1 MAKISKGWAFVG
13 AGSQAA
19 AGNDKDIQFNNNE
32 NLSGSH
38 RLQTDGTGSLS
49 ASAGITGSA
58 FKTDGMVSAS
68 TFHGSGKHLTGVT
81 ASAISSSD
89 GPLYSIQYRYNNPN
103 GRELSG
109 SHGFTFNPT
118 TSPRLLTL
126 GGGYRNA
133 RLSASAGITGSAL
146 KIGDAAGPGMI
157 SGSALHGTTLT
168 AVGIT
173 GSDAKISGIASGS
186 AINAGVLTAVGVT
199 GSDIKISGIASGSAI
214 NAGVLTAV
222 GLTGSDAKISGQ
234 VSASALHATT
244 LKLGDGT
251 ISAGASTDLILNAPG
266 SDVRLR
272 NGAGY
277 DVGVLKMGGS
287 YAQTALQISGALD
300 DSGLEFI
307 GPGKSDVTVLTQRNI
322 KLTTTSSL
330 GEVQVI
336 GVLSASAGITGSSFL
351 TVGAISGSIIY
362 GDGSQLIGVS
372 SGPLALATGSARLS
386 FATGTGILT
395 LSGSITASNGIT
407 GSAFKADGVIS
418 AGTLTA
424 SGDIYGNLNQANPG
438 QSDTYVLFQQDG
450 TVGGTNEFNFDDGFS
465 PTGRLQ
471 VGSSG
476 FQTQLTGNLIVSGA
490 GGMGN
495 DLLLNVMGRDSG
507 SILYVSG
514 SGKVGINTATPTHA
528 LTVVSGAISGS
539 SIQTT
544 ILSASALNLAP
555 VSGSKAGPTSYLVL
569 DTKNNVVLTAAGG
582 AAGPAGPG
590 GIFTT
595 PNGST
600 AYTTSSVQIGGNGTP
615 THPLEVIGLLSASAG
630 LTGSA
635 LKVDGAI
642 SGSILYGDGSQLSG
656 VSSGPASLA
665 SGSVKLKFSTSS
677 GELSGSGPLK
687 MLGDAQFAATLAVTG
702 NVSTEG
708 NLSASGQLQLAK
720 AAGHGVYIDGTQV
733 LSHTSLG
740 STVQGS
746 SLTSVGTLGSLSVG
760 NVTSTGVVSSSNDGR
775 FLALDINNTANVI
788 DSNANF
794 SGGNFTGGSI
804 SGSADMTI
812 VGAAQ
817 FASTLAVTGAVSSSA
832 DGRFLALD
840 LDSTA
845 NVLTKTTL
853 GSSVVNSSLTSLGT
867 LVGVTSSSP
876 IVANGGVKAT
886 ELSSSGRAYLGGA
899 GSVSIGGTN
908 VLTKTT
914 LGSSVVGSSLTSVGT
929 LVGVT
934 SSNPII
940 ANAGVKSTGHVS
952 SSGDLI
958 AARNITGSGDL
969 TLGYDGASSTA
980 IYVNTSRVLTQTDL
994 GSSVLASS
1002 LTSVG
1007 TLVGVTSSSPVVANG
1022 GVKAT
1027 TLSASTAVYAGES
1040 RFELQPSFGAYAN
1053 SNQTTTAG
1061 VFMHVSANVED
1072 YDIGGGY
1079 NTTTC
1084 VYTAPKTGTYFL
1096 TATTRLDSV
1105 NAGGYVWTKIVTTDK
1120 DYFGD
1125 LWNEDDDS
1133 TGYGSPAI
1141 SIITHMTAG
1150 DTAKVYVLSSNLT
1163 ANTSTSNAGYVMF
1176 QGHMLG

>member
-38 RLQTDGTGSLS
+38 LLQTDGTGSLS

-68 TFHGSGKHLTGVT
+68 TFHGSGKYITGVT

-89 GPLYSIQYRYNNPN
+89 GPLYSIQYRFNNPN

-222 GLTGSDAKISGQ
+222 GVTGSDAKISGIVSGTTLQ
-234 VSASALHATT
+234 GTTLRLGNGSIESNWPNSQLAITSSGDMTLEVGGMDLFFKQSRKTMGKIARSSASEFE
-244 LKLGDGT
+244 
-251 ISAGASTDLILNAPG
+251 
-266 SDVRLR
+266 
-272 NGAGY
+272 
-277 DVGVLKMGGS
+277 
-287 YAQTALQISGALD
+287 ISGAAD
-300 DSGLEFI
+300 ASGGVRISSPIGEKLYLEAAEAL
-307 GPGKSDVTVLTQRNI
+307 GTVAV
-322 KLTTTSSL
+322 
-330 GEVQVI
+330 E
-336 GVLSASAGITGSSFL
+336 GVLSASAGITGSAFK
-351 TVGAISGSIIY
+351 TDGAISGSHVYATWITASSTISASSFHGDGSQLIGVAQGGPASLATGSSRLAFSLATGVLTLSGSITASNGITGSAFKTDGAISGTHVY
-362 GDGSQLIGVS
+362 ATWITASSTISASSFHGDGSQLIGVS
-372 SGPLALATGSARLS
+372 SGPRALATGSARLS

-407 GSAFKADGVIS
+407 GSAFKTDGRIS
-418 AGTLTA
+418 AGA
-424 SGDIYGNLNQANPG
+424 INL
-438 QSDTYVLFQQDG
+438 
-450 TVGGTNEFNFDDGFS
+450 S
-465 PTGRLQ
+465 PT
-471 VGSSG
+471 
-476 FQTQLTGNLIVSGA
+476 T
-490 GGMGN
+490 
-495 DLLLNVMGRDSG
+495 
-507 SILYVSG
+507 
-514 SGKVGINTATPTHA
+514 
-528 LTVVSGAISGS
+528 
-539 SIQTT
+539 
-544 ILSASALNLAP
+544 
-555 VSGSKAGPTSYLVL
+555 GSKAGPTSYLVL
-569 DTKNNVVLTAAGG
+569 DTNNKVVLTAGG
-582 AAGPAGPG
+582 EAGPAGEG
-590 GIFTT
+590 SIFTT

-600 AYTTSSVQIGGNGTP
+600 AYTTSSVQIGGSGTP
-615 THPLEVIGLLSASAG
+615 THPLEVIGLISASAG

-635 LKVDGAI
+635 LKVAGAI
-642 SGSILYGDGSQLSG
+642 SGSIIYGDGSQLIG
-656 VSSGPASLA
+656 VSSGPASLS
-665 SGSVKLKFSTSS
+665 SGSAKLNFDTSG

-687 MLGDAQFAATLAVTG
+687 IG
-702 NVSTEG
+702 
-708 NLSASGQLQLAK
+708 
-720 AAGHGVYIDGTQV
+720 
-733 LSHTSLG
+733 
-740 STVQGS
+740 
-746 SLTSVGTLGSLSVG
+746 
-760 NVTSTGVVSSSNDGR
+760 
-775 FLALDINNTANVI
+775 
-788 DSNANF
+788 
-794 SGGNFTGGSI
+794 
-804 SGSADMTI
+804 
-812 VGAAQ
+812 GAAR

-853 GSSVVNSSLTSLGT
+853 GSTVVNSSLTSVGT

-876 IVANGGVKAT
+876 IVANGGIKAT
-886 ELSSSGRAYLGGA
+886 ELSASSRAYLGGA
-899 GSVSIGGTN
+899 GSLAIGGTN

-914 LGSSVVGSSLTSVGT
+914 LGTSVLASSLTSVGT

-934 SSNPII
+934 SSSPIV

-958 AARNITGSGDL
+958 AGRNITGSGDL

-980 IYVNTSRVLTQTDL
+980 IYVNTSRVLTETDL
-994 GSSVLASS
+994 GTSVLASS

-1027 TLSASTAVYAGES
+1027 TVSASTAVYAGES
-1040 RFELQPSFGAYAN
+1040 RFELQPSFAAYAN
-1053 SNQTTTAG
+1053 SNQTTAAG
-1061 VFMHVSANVED
+1061 VAMHVSANVED

-1084 VYTAPKTGTYFL
+1084 EYTAPKTGTYFF

-1105 NAGGYVWTKIVTTDK
+1105 NSGGYVWTFINTSNKR
-1120 DYFGD
+1120 YYGD
-1125 LWNEDDDS
+1125 LWSEDDDN
-1133 TGYGSPAI
+1133 TGGQYGSPAI
-1141 SIITHMTAG
+1141 SIVTHMTAG
-1150 DTAKVYVLSSNLT
+1150 DTAKVWVIVSNLT
-1163 ANTSTSNAGYVMF
+1163 ANTSTGGDSYVMF
-1176 QGHMLG
+1176 SGHMLG

>member
-38 RLQTDGTGSLS
+38 LLQTDGSGSLS

-68 TFHGSGKHLTGVT
+68 TFHGSGKYITGVT

-89 GPLYSIQYRYNNPN
+89 GPLYSIQYRFNNPN

-199 GSDIKISGIASGSAI
+199 GSDAKISGIVSGTTLQGTTLRLGNGSIESNWPNSQLAI
-214 NAGVLTAV
+214 TSSGDMTLEV
-222 GLTGSDAKISGQ
+222 GGMDLFFKQSRKTMGKIARS
-234 VSASALHATT
+234 SASEFE
-244 LKLGDGT
+244 
-251 ISAGASTDLILNAPG
+251 
-266 SDVRLR
+266 
-272 NGAGY
+272 
-277 DVGVLKMGGS
+277 
-287 YAQTALQISGALD
+287 ISGAADATGGVRISSPIGEKLY
-300 DSGLEFI
+300 LEAAEAL
-307 GPGKSDVTVLTQRNI
+307 GTVAV
-322 KLTTTSSL
+322 
-330 GEVQVI
+330 E
-336 GVLSASAGITGSSFL
+336 GVLSASVGITGSAFKTDGAISGSHVYATWITASSTISASSFHGDGSQLIGVAQGGPASLATGSSRLAFSLATGVL
-351 TVGAISGSIIY
+351 TLSGSITASNGITGSAFKTDGAISGSHVYATWITASSTISASSFHGDGSQLIGVSSGPAALATGSARLSFGTDTGILTLSGSITASNGITGSAFKTDGRISAGAINLSPTTGSKAGPTSYLVLDTNNKVVLTAGGEAGPAGEGSIFTTPNGSTAYTTSSVQIGGSGTPTHPLEVIGLISASAGLTGSALKVAGAISGSIIY

-372 SGPLALATGSARLS
+372 SGP
-386 FATGTGILT
+386 
-395 LSGSITASNGIT
+395 
-407 GSAFKADGVIS
+407 
-418 AGTLTA
+418 
-424 SGDIYGNLNQANPG
+424 
-438 QSDTYVLFQQDG
+438 
-450 TVGGTNEFNFDDGFS
+450 
-465 PTGRLQ
+465 
-471 VGSSG
+471 
-476 FQTQLTGNLIVSGA
+476 
-490 GGMGN
+490 
-495 DLLLNVMGRDSG
+495 
-507 SILYVSG
+507 
-514 SGKVGINTATPTHA
+514 
-528 LTVVSGAISGS
+528 
-539 SIQTT
+539 
-544 ILSASALNLAP
+544 
-555 VSGSKAGPTSYLVL
+555 
-569 DTKNNVVLTAAGG
+569 
-582 AAGPAGPG
+582 
-590 GIFTT
+590 
-595 PNGST
+595 
-600 AYTTSSVQIGGNGTP
+600 
-615 THPLEVIGLLSASAG
+615 
-630 LTGSA
+630 
-635 LKVDGAI
+635 
-642 SGSILYGDGSQLSG
+642 
-656 VSSGPASLA
+656 ASLA
-665 SGSVKLKFSTSS
+665 SGSAKLNFDTSG

-687 MLGDAQFAATLAVTG
+687 IG
-702 NVSTEG
+702 
-708 NLSASGQLQLAK
+708 
-720 AAGHGVYIDGTQV
+720 
-733 LSHTSLG
+733 
-740 STVQGS
+740 
-746 SLTSVGTLGSLSVG
+746 
-760 NVTSTGVVSSSNDGR
+760 
-775 FLALDINNTANVI
+775 
-788 DSNANF
+788 
-794 SGGNFTGGSI
+794 
-804 SGSADMTI
+804 
-812 VGAAQ
+812 GAAR

-853 GSSVVNSSLTSLGT
+853 GSTVVNSSLTSVGT

-876 IVANGGVKAT
+876 IVANGGVQT
-886 ELSSSGRAYLGGA
+886 TDLSSSGRAYLGGA
-899 GSVSIGGTN
+899 GSLAIGGTN

-934 SSNPII
+934 SSSPIY
-940 ANAGVKSTGHVS
+940 ANAGLNAAGHVS
-952 SSGDLI
+952 ASGDLSARQISAHGEI
-958 AARNITGSGDL
+958 AITGTHDLRLDYGGEGDSGI
-969 TLGYDGASSTA
+969 YIGA
-980 IYVNTSRVLTQTDL
+980 SRVLTRTDL
-994 GSSVLASS
+994 GSTVLASS

-1007 TLVGVTSSSPVVANG
+1007 TLVGLTSSSPVVANG

-1027 TLSASTAVYAGES
+1027 TVSASTAVYAGES

-1150 DTAKVYVLSSNLT
+1150 DTAKVYVFSSNLT
-1163 ANTSTSNAGYVMF
+1163 ANTSTSSPGYVMF